1 MGEHQVQRGVVLHQ
15 RVVLIVPDELH
26 HRSEREGVGEA
37 VLPIAVVDLY
47 QLVVPVLP
55 EKSKESR
62 RKIKIVNVKK
72 KKKTGR
78 PPAPVCRHRVP
89 LRLTSTSA

>member
-55 EKSKESR
+55 EKSQTSR
-62 RKIKIVNVKK
+62 RKIRIGNV